1 MCATFVKTAIMADF
15 QWVHLTSTCIPF
27 YLDSTLSTKQE
38 SNQGILISK
47 TDIIVSD

>member
-15 QWVHLTSTCIPF
+15 QWEHLTSTYIPF

-38 SNQGILISK
+38 SNQGILTLK
-47 TDIIVSD
+47 TYTIVSD